1 MKNIVSDFNL
11 TPITDNL
18 KQDYI
23 FVDNEIQAS
32 LEKIKFHKI
41 FKFMEFINISEFLKK
56 AY

>member
-32 LEKIKFHKI
+32 LEKIKFHKT
-41 FKFMEFINISEFLKK
+41 S
-56 AY
+56 